1 MYSQEVVVENKTGLH
16 ARPAALFVQTAA
28 QYAADITLQKG
39 DKTINAKSILMVLG
53 LGITQ
58 GTKISIAATGS
69 DEEPAVNALTELI
82 KSRFG
87 EE

>member
-28 QYAADITLQKG
+28 LYAADITLQKG

>member
-28 QYAADITLQKG
+28 QYAADITLRKG

-58 GTKISIAATGS
+58 GTKISIAAIGS

>member
-28 QYAADITLQKG
+28 QYAADITLRKG